1 MRFQFKQLFCL
12 VLLGIMI
19 SGCTG
24 DTGKAKPR
32 AKVYKTKG
40 KVTFL
45 GSPVISAV
53 VSFSPKG
60 DQPAAIGRTNDAGEF
75 TLTTYSAGDGAA
87 AGDFAVMVMLI
98 DSGGAEKTPEAAH
111 FKTQAEYVPTD
122 THNAKKSAKA
132 SGNVLPAKYADP
144 KTSPLSAKV
153 EAGKD
158 NNFVLE
164 VK

>member
-1 MRFQFKQLFCL
+1 MRFQIKPLFCF
-12 VLLGIMI
+12 VLLGFMI
-19 SGCTG
+19 SGCGG

-45 GSPVISAV
+45 GSPVIGAV

-60 DQPAAIGRTNDAGEF
+60 DQPAAIGRTNDGGEY
-75 TLTTYSAGDGAA
+75 TLTTYASGDGAA
-87 AGDFAVMVMLI
+87 AGDYTVMVMLI
-98 DSGGAEKTPEAAH
+98 DSGDAGKTPEAAH
-111 FKTQAEYVPTD
+111 FKTQAEYVPVD
-122 THNAKKSAKA
+122 THNAKTGGKS

-144 KTSPLSAKV
+144 KTSTLTAKV

-158 NNFVLE
+158 NNFVFD